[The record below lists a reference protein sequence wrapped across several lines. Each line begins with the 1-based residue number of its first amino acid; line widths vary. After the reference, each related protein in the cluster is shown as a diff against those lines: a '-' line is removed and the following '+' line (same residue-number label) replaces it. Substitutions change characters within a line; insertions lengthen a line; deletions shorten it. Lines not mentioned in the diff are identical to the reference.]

1 MLFEYVFEIFF
12 MQLSCYIW
20 MWLSDTLMNLAFGS
34 YPTDAA
40 EKEKKNINYIN
51 NFIEAMLF
59 WEKSEC
65 EKKVRK

>member
-1 MLFEYVFEIFF
+1 
-12 MQLSCYIW
+12 
-20 MWLSDTLMNLAFGS
+20 MNLAFGS